1 MKSHALLRTNV
12 SLTTNVKIVVGASGS
27 IYFDS
32 INSVP
37 ALNDINLKKREISKL
52 TTWEFALSEYW
63 KNTLKDNAF
72 AVKNDSENDRR
83 NMGKDFFK
91 QYDDIY
97 FSGARNISNNKDFD
111 EEFEYFAP
119 LHIDKK
125 AIPKF
130 FVIFRID
137 GPGNINLTKNNFRAE
152 ILQNLKVVKVYD
164 LLGETSLGNFISKSI
179 LLNGFFPRN
188 SLNILYYEK
197 KFSITGIKYPSQPG
211 DSNFVTLTSNL
222 WKNYQGGELDGSSF
236 SDMQSFITDSYRSL
250 GVIYPHI
257 INFSFLFDDMPAT
270 PTTLRKWSL
279 NRYMG
284 FYFDNFVLDREVTVS
299 VFPKLKDDVVI
310 GFNNILESIS
320 GGGIFE
326 NDAIL
331 TDLNKFIEVD
341 GKIYL
346 IRECPE
352 CNTFSSKPQQT
363 SSNSSSSQVSRDKTI
378 RYKIISDIELFGKKI
393 TPKVVKEKIK
403 IVYEDGENR
412 IKLNDDTAF
421 TLDNFEGYDMWIIKI
436 NGDFFKLR
444 KNQQGFICIHT
455 DYAFEQNQNK
465 IDYYI
470 NDPEPSTRKSFR
482 ILVEETLR
490 PTIFSIYRCQFT
502 DIKDFDTDIVET
514 EYAKF
519 EYDKD
524 DEIISTE
531 ESKMYLVR
539 PASNEFDQYKI
550 GNQITYLPASSEY
563 TANYETFQVKLGNVS
578 TSLFL
583 TSLWNRNPKFVK
595 WGFSRSLDSN
605 DYPYYMTL
613 AMKSQVFNRTTN
625 FLEYTPRRVEKNL
638 DYFYTVNSATSSYS
652 HHSLH
657 VEDHTIPNFNF
668 ELDKYLGVNYD
679 LDYFTYFFGKK
690 SYFSNG
696 KIVKNTKKWSEFLP
710 KNEFG
715 LNNVS
720 NFFRPGLFTNTN
732 TVKINKTLFRG
743 LQFEMASFNPITDD
757 EYDGY
762 KFAVILTE
770 NNYDV
775 YPASIINTAG
785 TSYSVSTVPNAAYV
799 QKIQNVLVWDQIDYY
814 KNASPGANL
823 NLIGSYNAGDLVIY
837 DETLFI
843 ANSSVTASTSFSQTP
858 WYRNEWSFFTQSTIF
873 WRPDLSSK
881 RLPNNNSRQG
891 LLYVKVDNNME
902 EFGNFPSLVYK
913 YGKYFYYK
921 FGRELDG
928 TRTYWD
934 FWIPNYYQPRERGG
948 TLPPSIF
955 YRGYNNGEAVYHKGY
970 FYVSTIN
977 RNDSE
982 PTPTTVFWSK
992 VVNAAQISTIETVFK
1007 WGEVVSWD
1015 ILIYDFAANLRFS
1028 PSGVLVYVGATFVA
1042 EGIPSNYTVANLQN
1056 GFWLGKGKYA
1066 FYNGSVY
1073 LSSVAIGFLGRIR
1086 TVIKNPEEDSR
1097 WIKVHSFTLD
1107 TNTSYGANMK
1117 GNNITSQGG
1126 TYFICRKSNLPSS
1139 PDPNVKYIDRANNGV
1154 TVYINKKHKNILLN
1168 IYVND
1173 KLFSRAT
1180 EDGTS
1185 WSLSDSLLNNKN
1197 RDKLYD
1203 GKFNKFVAVNMR
1215 ELFYNPNILHGFS
1228 QYLKYVV
1235 IDESGKLFVYD
1246 HAIPSSV
1253 DKKPIIFRISDTNSQ
1268 LKVVDSNFNI
1278 IRPINVNLVKP
1289 KRQLTNAVL
1298 EDTSKINYYSNLPL
1312 AAEFFYKGAG
1322 IYQSSRSN
1330 IFTFY
1335 RHSGPYSPI
1344 FKNIELFKTATYT
1357 QSYDNFLFDTDLT
1370 NFGMSGE
1377 IVVSK
1382 VNRFKSVLKLAN
1394 NLNLLSVYPM
1404 LDEFAYHV
1412 VRKFIFKSTWD
1423 FEYLYECVDTD
1434 LIDPLQTL
1442 TNINI
1447 GEPDTN

>member
-12 SLTTNVKIVVGASGS
+12 ALTTNVKIVVGASGS

-52 TTWEFALSEYW
+52 TTWEFALCDYW
-63 KNTLKDNAF
+63 RNTLKDNAF
-72 AVKNDSENDRR
+72 AVRNDSENDRK

-119 LHIDKK
+119 LHIEKK
-125 AIPKF
+125 AMPKF
-130 FVIFRID
+130 FGIFRID
-137 GPGNINLTKNNFRAE
+137 GPGNINLTKNNFRSE
-152 ILQNLKVVKVYD
+152 ILQNMKVVKVFD
-164 LLGETSLGNFISKSI
+164 LFSETSLGNFISKSI

-188 SLNILYYEK
+188 SLNISYYEK
-197 KFSITGIKYPSQPG
+197 KFSITGIKYPTQPG
-211 DSNFVTLTSNL
+211 DANFVTMTSNL
-222 WKNYQGGELDGSSF
+222 RKQTDLEGTSF
-236 SDMQSFITDSYRSL
+236 SDMQSYITDSYRSL

-284 FYFDNFVLDREVTVS
+284 FYFDNFVLEKEVTVS

-320 GGGIFE
+320 GGGIFVDDVAL
-326 NDAIL
+326 N
-331 TDLNKFIEVD
+331 DLNKFIEVD

-363 SSNSSSSQVSRDKTI
+363 SSNISSNQVSRDKTI
-378 RYKIISDIELFGKKI
+378 RYKIISDTDLFGKRI
-393 TPKVVKEKIK
+393 TPKVLNEKIK
-403 IVYEDGENR
+403 IVFENNENR
-412 IKLNDDTAF
+412 IKLNDDTPF
-421 TLDNFEGYDMWIIKI
+421 TLDNFEQYDMWIMKI
-436 NGDFFKLR
+436 NGEFFKLR

-455 DYAFEQNQNK
+455 DYAFEQNESK

-470 NDPEPSTRKSFR
+470 NDPDPSTRKSFR
-482 ILVEETLR
+482 ILLEQTLR
-490 PTIFSIYRCQFT
+490 PVIFSIYRCQFT

-519 EYDKD
+519 EYDKE

-531 ESKMYLVR
+531 EPKLYVVR
-539 PASNEFDQYKI
+539 PDNRTFDVYKV
-550 GNQITYLPASSEY
+550 GNQNVYLPASSEY
-563 TANYETFQVKLGNVS
+563 TSTFETFQVKGNLSNLV
-578 TSLFL
+578 L
-583 TSLWNRNPKFVK
+583 TNLWNKNPKFVK

-613 AMKSQVFNRTTN
+613 AIQSQVFNRTTN

-668 ELDKYLGVNYD
+668 ELDKYLGQNYD

-690 SYFSNG
+690 SFFSNG
-696 KIVKNTKKWSEFLP
+696 KIVKNTHKWSEFLP

-720 NFFRPGLFTNTN
+720 NFFRPGLFTNIN
-732 TVKINKTLFRG
+732 TVKINKTVFRG
-743 LQFEMASFNPITDD
+743 LQFEIGSFNPINED

-762 KFAVILTE
+762 KFAAIMTE

-775 YPASIINTAG
+775 YPATVINTAG
-785 TSYSVSTVPNAAYV
+785 TSYSVSTVPNAGYV
-799 QKIQNVLVWDQIDYY
+799 QKIQNVMVWDQIDYY

-823 NLIGSYNAGDLVIY
+823 NLIGSYNAGDLVIL

-843 ANSSVTASTSFSQTP
+843 ANTSVTASTSFSQTP
-858 WYRNEWSFFTQSTIF
+858 WFRSEWSFFTQSTIF
-873 WRPDLSSK
+873 WRPDLSNK
-881 RLPNNNSRQG
+881 RFPDNSLKQG
-891 LLYVKVDNNME
+891 SNVIINDNNMT

-913 YGKYFYYK
+913 YGKYFFYK
-921 FGRELDG
+921 WPAGAGAITGL
-928 TRTYWD
+928 WD
-934 FWIPNYYQPRERGG
+934 FWIPNYYQPREKGG
-948 TLPPSIF
+948 TLPRNPF
-955 YRGYNNGEAVYHKGY
+955 YIGYSTDEIVYHKGD
-970 FYVSTIN
+970 FYRSTIDRN
-977 RNDSE
+977 RFE
-982 PTPTTVFWSK
+982 PTTTTVFWRR
-992 VVNAAQISTIETVFK
+992 VVGAAQRVEAEARLK
-1007 WGEVVSWD
+1007 WREVIKWD
-1015 ILIYDFAANLRFS
+1015 SIIYTFAVNLGFT
-1028 PSGVLVYVGATFVA
+1028 PSGVLVYAGPAFVG
-1042 EGIPSNYTVANLQN
+1042 EGTPSNYPTVTTQV
-1056 GFWLGKGKYA
+1056 GFWFQKGQYV
-1066 FYNGSVY
+1066 FYNESVY
-1073 LSSVAIGFLGRIR
+1073 LSSVAIGYAGSQR
-1086 TVIKNPEEDSR
+1086 TVIKNPGEDSR
-1097 WIKVHSFTLD
+1097 WIKVHSFVLD
-1107 TNTSYGANMK
+1107 TNTSYGPNMRD
-1117 GNNITSQGG
+1117 NNIISQGG
-1126 TYFICRKSNLPSS
+1126 TYFICRKSELPSS
-1139 PDPNVKYIDRANNGV
+1139 PDPNIKYIDRANNGV
-1154 TVYINKKHKNILLN
+1154 TVYINKKYKNILLN

-1173 KLFSRAT
+1173 RLFSKAIK
-1180 EDGTS
+1180 DGTTWLFDNS
-1185 WSLSDSLLNNKN
+1185 MLNNTD
-1197 RDKLYD
+1197 RDKIYD

-1215 ELFYNPNILHGFS
+1215 QLFNNPNILNGFS

-1246 HAIPSSV
+1246 HAIPSSI
-1253 DKKPIIFRISDTNSQ
+1253 DKKPISFRISDANTSI
-1268 LKVVDSNFNI
+1268 KVLRNYFNE
-1278 IRPINVNLVKP
+1278 PVPLNANLIKP
-1289 KRQLTNAVL
+1289 KRQLVASNL
-1298 EDTSKINYYSNLPL
+1298 EDTSKINYYSNLTLSSIP
-1312 AAEFFYKGAG
+1312 FYSSQ
-1322 IYQSSRSN
+1322 IYSN

-1344 FKNIELFKTATYT
+1344 FRNIELFKVSTYT
-1357 QSYDNFLFDTDLT
+1357 QSHDNFLFDTELT
-1370 NFGMSGE
+1370 NFGISGE

-1394 NLNLLSVYPM
+1394 NTNLFSVFPM

-1442 TNINI
+1442 TNINV
-1447 GEPDTN
+1447 GQPDTN